1 MAVDRIPRFN
11 AMKSLLQM
19 SEVRPPNEERLFF
32 YGEKID
38 RSIENVT
45 FIIEFRSFSS
55 NRHRNDT
62 ALTRCSHFRF
72 YFI

>member
-19 SEVRPPNEERLFF
+19 SEVRPPNEERLF
-32 YGEKID
+32 YGEKTD

-45 FIIEFRSFSS
+45 FIMEFRSFSS
-55 NRHRNDT
+55 NRHHYDT

>member
-32 YGEKID
+32 YDEKMD

-45 FIIEFRSFSS
+45 FIM
-55 NRHRNDT
+55 
-62 ALTRCSHFRF
+62 
-72 YFI
+72 